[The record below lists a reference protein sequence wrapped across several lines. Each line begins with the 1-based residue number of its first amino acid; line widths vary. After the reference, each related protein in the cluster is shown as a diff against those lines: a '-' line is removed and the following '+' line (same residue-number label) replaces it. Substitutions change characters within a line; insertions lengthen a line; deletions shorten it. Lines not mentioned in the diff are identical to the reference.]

1 MRALV
6 IGLGSIGARH
16 ARNLLTLGHEVVG
29 FDPDPARRAVPGAT
43 PVADLAHGFAAGC
56 DFAVVA
62 SPNRFHLEQS
72 LAAARSG
79 LHLFVEK
86 PLAAG
91 GEGLAALLSETS
103 QRRLC
108 AMVGSNWKFHP
119 LLVQAKALLDAGEI
133 GAPLAVQAVG
143 GQYLPDWHP
152 WEDYRRGYSARS
164 DLGGGALLDSH
175 ELDLLAWL
183 IGPVAAVNCREV
195 RTGTLEIDT
204 EDLVCMTLE
213 FLNGALGTLQLDY
226 LQRPYGRRVHLTGS
240 KGTLIWNAL
249 ENELAL
255 FTAAGGHWHRWR
267 TPLSYDINQ
276 MYVDEMRHFADCI
289 GSQGETRTSLRQAAH
304 VVAVFDAA
312 RASAARGGATQEVAT

>member
-1 MRALV
+1 MKALV

-16 ARNLLTLGHEVVG
+16 ARNLLTLGHQVVG
-29 FDPDPARRAVPGAT
+29 FDPEPARRTAKGTTSVE
-43 PVADLAHGFAAGC
+43 DLAEGFTAGC
-56 DFAVVA
+56 DFAIVA
-62 SPNRFHLEQS
+62 SPNRFHLEQGM
-72 LAAARSG
+72 AAVRAG

-86 PLAAG
+86 PLAEG
-91 GEGLAALLSETS
+91 GDDLSALVAEAS
-103 QRRLC
+103 RKRLC

-119 LLVQAKALLDAGEI
+119 LLVRAKALLEANEI
-133 GAPLAVQAVG
+133 GTPLAVQAIG

-152 WEDYRRGYSARS
+152 WEDYRRGYSARR

-183 IGPVAAVNCREV
+183 LGPVATVSCRLA

-204 EDLVCMTLE
+204 EDLVCMTLA
-213 FLNGALGTLQLDY
+213 FRSGALGTLQLDY

-240 KGTLIWNAL
+240 KGTLIWDAP

-255 FTAAGGHWHRWR
+255 FTAASGHWHRWR

-276 MYVDEMRHFADCI
+276 MYVDEMRHFTECI
-289 GSQGETRTSLRQAAH
+289 AGQVETRTPLQQAAH
-304 VVAVFDAA
+304 VIAVFDAA
-312 RASAARGGATQEVAT
+312 RASAARGGAAQEVAA